1 MQNEPSPVGEGGPLA
16 VDEDNFNNSPSLFEK
31 PCLCTQH
38 KTQIT
43 IYNPLAD
50 EQREYA
56 AEGKIR
62 CERIFHALFF
72 FAGGGDTQY
81 DGRNNGC
88 NERCEKYA
96 FYAERKPARSHKFYV
111 AESHCFFFENEPR
124 DKIKPAEEHD
134 GERKPYKARFPIDVS
149 FIEKAGYST
158 DNGYKH
164 RHTVG
169 NVTVFCVDQRGDD
182 ERRGN
187 EHTRNRIHIAEIFRQ
202 VRKQRPQNR
211 VNNLKNERG
220 RGNMRLTIATFSAK
234 HNIRNYGNVIVKPD
248 LFAARI
254 AMRGL
259 CGDILAGGQ
268 TTNEHPRKTTEARAE
283 YKRSYAET
291 YKIKF
296 FHTHADPYSPVSGA
310 L

>member
-1 MQNEPSPVGEGGPLA
+1 MIAIRCGTSCLDPSQTEQVSASQDDGKNMALRFLHRHVERNVSEAETSRCVSTAQGFPERGSWRALA
-16 VDEDNFNNSPSLFEK
+16 RLKRTVSIIRISLFEK

-43 IYNPLAD
+43 IYNPFAD

-62 CERIFHALFF
+62 RERIFHALFF

-111 AESHCFFFENEPR
+111 AETHSLFFENEPR
-124 DKIKPAEEHD
+124 DKIEPTEEHD
-134 GERKPYKARFPIDVS
+134 RERKTYKARFPIDVS

-169 NVTVFCVDQRGDD
+169 NITVFCIDQRGDD

-202 VRKQRPQNR
+202 VREQRPQNG
-211 VNNLKNERG
+211 VYYL
-220 RGNMRLTIATFSAK
+220 
-234 HNIRNYGNVIVKPD
+234 
-248 LFAARI
+248 
-254 AMRGL
+254 
-259 CGDILAGGQ
+259 
-268 TTNEHPRKTTEARAE
+268 
-283 YKRSYAET
+283 
-291 YKIKF
+291 
-296 FHTHADPYSPVSGA
+296 
-310 L
+310 